1 MDSKG
6 IENFLLSATS
16 NGGGQGLGEGLA
28 AIFGGMKGGLPPG
41 IDPKEMEFMWKQLDD
56 MA

>member
-41 IDPKEMEFMWKQLDD
+41 IDPKEMEFMWK
-56 MA
+56 